1 VLLQKE
7 SNPRLNTII
16 SYGDGYIE
24 INAVLYR
31 HAICF
36 TPEGDVTPWPVTG
49 VHDITAARVR
59 ELARLTE
66 RSQDPLAFLEDRPP
80 ERSPD
85 TPEVVLIGTGGRQ
98 HFLPA
103 DYARPLLT
111 QGVGLEVMS
120 TAAAARTYNI
130 LMSEGRRVVAALLM
144 HEDFPT

>member
-1 VLLQKE
+1 MQKE

-24 INAVLYR
+24 INAVIYR
-31 HAICF
+31 HAVCF
-36 TPEGDVTPWPVTG
+36 SPEGEVAAWPVSSIQ
-49 VHDITAARVR
+49 DITPARVR
-59 ELARLTE
+59 ELARLADAS
-66 RSQDPLAFLEDRPP
+66 RDPMAFLEDRPP
-80 ERSPD
+80 ARSPD

-98 HFLPA
+98 HFLPPEH
-103 DYARPLLT
+103 ARPLLM

-144 HEDFPT
+144 HEDPPL